1 MLVVLVYNKNIM
13 PSAVVRGRER
23 LIAGDALG
31 SLTRRCNQLR
41 KKRFFVQPM
50 EVSGYSS
57 AVSASRVTQAG
68 ASSEGISTGRSLRHS
83 CRSPAFGG
91 HLVSW
96 RISVDCGWR
105 IKVGGWW
112 GGMGVVVEVIRRS
125 IGLVTW

>member
-31 SLTRRCNQLR
+31 SLIRRCNQLR

-57 AVSASRVTQAG
+57 AVSASRVKA
-68 ASSEGISTGRSLRHS
+68 
-83 CRSPAFGG
+83 
-91 HLVSW
+91 
-96 RISVDCGWR
+96 
-105 IKVGGWW
+105 
-112 GGMGVVVEVIRRS
+112 
-125 IGLVTW
+125 

>member
-1 MLVVLVYNKNIM
+1 MVLVNVGGCVLYNKSIM

-57 AVSASRVTQAG
+57 ADSAPRVTQAG
-68 ASSEGISTGRSLRHS
+68 ASSR
-83 CRSPAFGG
+83 G
-91 HLVSW
+91 HQN
-96 RISVDCGWR
+96 RQ
-105 IKVGGWW
+105 
-112 GGMGVVVEVIRRS
+112 VVA
-125 IGLVTW
+125 T